1 MGVVDALLV
10 VNHDR
15 LGHPFGPMVIVGHHG
30 EKMPRVRTGGSAV
43 NKKRLPGRRGVNGER
58 MVLGGVGA
66 ETTGVFGAELRAL
79 AKVEP
84 DAFVA
89 IDRARGCLIREG
101 FLSRG
106 DAQGREK
113 GKGAGAD
120 PGAERIL
127 HGV

>member
-1 MGVVDALLV
+1 MGVVNALLV

-15 LGHPFGPMVIVGHHG
+15 LGHPFGPMVVVGHHR

-43 NKKRLPGRRGVNGER
+43 NKERLPGCRGVNGER

-66 ETTGVFGAELRAL
+66 QTTGVFGAELRL
-79 AKVEP
+79 LPEVEP

-101 FLSRG
+101 FLSCG
-106 DAQGREK
+106 DPQGSQK
-113 GKGAGAD
+113 GKGGSAD